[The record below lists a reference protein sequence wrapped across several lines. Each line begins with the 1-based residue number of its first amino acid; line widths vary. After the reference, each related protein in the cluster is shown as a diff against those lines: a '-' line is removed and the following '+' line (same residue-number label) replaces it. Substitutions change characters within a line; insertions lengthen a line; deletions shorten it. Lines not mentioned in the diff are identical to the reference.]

1 MLNYVS
7 LTLFLASLAV
17 VDAFTV
23 PSFGVAL
30 PKQPA
35 VGISPSS
42 SFSKGLT
49 EMSMSATTSRRW
61 RPPAEDKARDEGLE
75 YLGEADGVRATR
87 TFAEGEVVVHGFRIK
102 DEGKINH
109 SHASQVALDQWVQH
123 GGIQSFLNH
132 ACYPAS
138 NCHPRQRI
146 DEDGILVHDMVALRE
161 IPAGTTV
168 TFDYCLR
175 NLFIQHFAPK
185 CLCGGANCRGQIRGW
200 AALGAEDRDIM
211 RPFAVPYLE
220 LWEET
225 VEVKQ

>member
-1 MLNYVS
+1 MLFNYLS
-7 LTLFLASLAV
+7 LTLFLASLAA

-30 PKQPA
+30 PMQPA
-35 VGISPSS
+35 VGISSA
-42 SFSKGLT
+42 FSKRST
-49 EMSMSATTSRRW
+49 ELSLSVSTRNW
-61 RPPAEDKARDEGLE
+61 CPPAEDKATAEGLE
-75 YLGEADGVRATR
+75 YLGEAEGVRATR

-123 GGIQSFLNH
+123 GGIQSFVNH

-138 NCHPRQRI
+138 NVHPRERI
-146 DEDGILVHDMVALRE
+146 DEDGVLVHDMVATRE
-161 IPAGTTV
+161 IPTGTTV
-168 TFDYCLR
+168 TMDYCMR
-175 NLFIQHFAPK
+175 NLFIQHFPSK

-200 AALGAEDRDIM
+200 AAMSPQDRDNM
-211 RPFAVPYLE
+211 RPFVVPYLE

-225 VEVKQ
+225 VEVKP